1 MVDNKEFYNYVMRM
15 LAIAK
20 IGIKYSH
27 DPYALEN
34 YREVQERSMEVLE
47 HFVDEKFDRPN
58 YFIKDIYPTPNI
70 SVRTIILND
79 NNEVLLVREAKDNG
93 YSLPGGWCDLGDTPS
108 EAAKNECEQEAGVK
122 VEIERL
128 VGVLDAS
135 KDQNGL
141 LEAQYVVVF
150 KAKQVSPFSE
160 HTYET
165 NDVRY
170 FAIDKLPQVSGKNK
184 IEDMKRMIKA
194 AIDGEVIFD

>member
-1 MVDNKEFYNYVMRM
+1 M
-15 LAIAK
+15 
-20 IGIKYSH
+20 
-27 DPYALEN
+27 
-34 YREVQERSMEVLE
+34 
-47 HFVDEKFDRPN
+47 
-58 YFIKDIYPTPNI
+58 
-70 SVRTIILND
+70 
-79 NNEVLLVREAKDNG
+79 
-93 YSLPGGWCDLGDTPS
+93 
-108 EAAKNECEQEAGVK
+108 
-122 VEIERL
+122 
-128 VGVLDAS
+128 VGVLDVS

-170 FAIDKLPQVSGKNK
+170 FAIDKLPQISGKNK